1 MLIRKQPQSPQ
12 ATRSGRFHR
21 PQIQGFT
28 LVEMMAVAVVIAVL
42 MGLLI
47 GISHYVNLRCN
58 ILRTKSEMAALG
70 TAIEMFRADYGR
82 YPTSSLVR
90 FDGTNAGYIFAQVTN
105 AALLYTQLTG
115 IDCLTGAKIG
125 KQYFRATPK
134 MWTNVYV
141 WVVGYSG
148 GASNFNNMISYFID
162 PWGKPYDYYRTYPT
176 TTAQV
181 NQATFDLISAG
192 PDRRFNSSDDIVN
205 WKVLQ

>member
-1 MLIRKQPQSPQ
+1 MLIRKQPKPKPTGRSDRRQS
-12 ATRSGRFHR
+12 H
-21 PQIQGFT
+21 GFT

-42 MGLLI
+42 AGLLI
-47 GISHYVNLRCN
+47 GLTHYVNLRSN

-70 TAIEMFRADYGR
+70 AGIEMFRADSGT

-115 IDCLTGAKIG
+115 IDCLTGTKIG
-125 KQYFRATPK
+125 KQYFRPSSK
-134 MWTNVYV
+134 IWTNVYV
-141 WVVGYSG
+141 YVVPITG
-148 GASNFNNMISYFID
+148 GASNYNSMISYFID
-162 PWGKPYDYYRTYPT
+162 PWGKPYDYFRTYPT

-192 PDRRFNSSDDIVN
+192 PDRRFNTVDDIVN
-205 WKVLQ
+205 WKVIQ